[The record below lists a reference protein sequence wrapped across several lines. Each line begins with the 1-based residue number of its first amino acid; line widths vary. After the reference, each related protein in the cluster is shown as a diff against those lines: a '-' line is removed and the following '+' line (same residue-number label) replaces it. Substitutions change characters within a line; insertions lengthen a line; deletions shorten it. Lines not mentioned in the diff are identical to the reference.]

1 MTDAFVLLHTGTHTG
16 LWGAVEV
23 GFAVAVLVAAVGL
36 VAALL
41 LRAREGSRSPET
53 GFVAAFSAVDEHEED
68 ALSGRSRPP
77 LDVREE

>member
-16 LWGAVEV
+16 LWSAVEV
-23 GFAVAVLVAAVGL
+23 GFAVAVLAAAVGL
-36 VAALL
+36 VALML
-41 LRAREGSRSPET
+41 LRPRKRTPEDRL
-53 GFVAAFSAVDEHEED
+53 VAAFSAVDEHEED

>member
-1 MTDAFVLLHTGTHTG
+1 MTDALVALHTGTHAG

-23 GFAVAVLVAAVGL
+23 GLAVAALVVAVGL

-41 LRAREGSRSPET
+41 LRARKGTPEDRL
-53 GFVAAFSAVDEHEED
+53 VAAFSAVDEHDED
-68 ALSGRSRPP
+68 ALSGRNRPP